1 MKNGLVLEGGAM
13 RGMFTCGVTDVLLEK
28 GVVFDGA
35 IGVSAGAVF
44 GCNYKSKQPGRAI
57 RYNLRFCNDPH
68 YASFRSLLTTG
79 DLYGERFCYHDIP
92 DTLDPFDR
100 ETYQKNPMEFF
111 VVCTDVETGRP
122 IYYQS
127 TTGND
132 KELQWF
138 RASASMPLVSRIVSV
153 DGHRMLDGGM
163 SDSIPV
169 RVFEKLGYHHN
180 VVVLTQPKGF
190 VKQRNAYLPL
200 MKARYARYPKL
211 INAIALRH
219 HHYNNTTA
227 YLEEQEKQ
235 GKTLVIRP
243 PYALEVGSVEHDS
256 NKLLAAYHLGRQVAE
271 ERLAEILSF
280 VGQEEL
286 AKP

>member
-1 MKNGLVLEGGAM
+1 
-13 RGMFTCGVTDVLLEK
+13 
-28 GVVFDGA
+28 
-35 IGVSAGAVF
+35 
-44 GCNYKSKQPGRAI
+44 
-57 RYNLRFCNDPH
+57 
-68 YASFRSLLTTG
+68 
-79 DLYGERFCYHDIP
+79 
-92 DTLDPFDR
+92 
-100 ETYQKNPMEFF
+100 
-111 VVCTDVETGRP
+111 
-122 IYYQS
+122 
-127 TTGND
+127 
-132 KELQWF
+132 
-138 RASASMPLVSRIVSV
+138 
-153 DGHRMLDGGM
+153 M

-256 NKLLAAYHLGRQVAE
+256 NKLLAAYHLGVRSPKNGW
-271 ERLAEILSF
+271 RKSCPLSGRRSLQSRKNGRVEKALRSETNGRNGRVF
-280 VGQEEL
+280 
-286 AKP
+286 